1 MSDRN
6 ALDAWI
12 HDIYGKHPASFQPP
26 SGAGGAGADSAAPL
40 DAAGQAVPAAPA
52 GLRRRKGDGAVLWQ
66 PAPLQTWGVPTPK
79 PAPDAWV
86 ANQLTFFSLG
96 PPDAIDPN
104 GQTCLF
110 NGVTVTKA
118 AVLDTLDEQAT
129 LAGWV
134 LGRAAAQAAIDAM
147 LKPRADAMRTGRDL
161 AARPIDGD
169 TRKTLAALDM
179 QKLLDAMQAIRQQG
193 GLEPFT
199 KMTGDERIVA
209 AVLTVQHK
217 VGERWETAMLA
228 LTQADRAIVE
238 TYLGARLLQDDR
250 PDPAKPLPDAQGATM
265 PAERADDWT
274 WVRDFLDFHHFRP
287 APLDTTGKMA
297 MLDGR
302 SSRVDDI
309 VDTVCEQAAAAGHPD
324 MQRRVARDLVQGEV
338 DAWALA
344 NMFAAAQKSG
354 AHFSGAIRFDIS
366 QLDTNVSPRDSRVS
380 QAASVGVTDGMKHTD
395 LDNHQQSQD
404 HTTVQLGGQVTLEM
418 HPDDG
423 SGLEFTWVVQATGF
437 KGDNA
442 GSDKYNISLLSGPQ
456 LTWVQSFLDGL
467 LKVEP
472 FLQALDGALAT
483 AGPKNEKKIL
493 LAQQGQF
500 AAGAQILFKVEG
512 ISKHLSIGLQGTA
525 GATATTGQNPT
536 FDRGAIGIVQW
547 GS

>member
-1 MSDRN
+1 LSDRN
-6 ALDAWI
+6 GLDAWI
-12 HDIYGKHPASFQPP
+12 HDVYGKHPASFQNP
-26 SGAGGAGADSAAPL
+26 AGANDTAPQ

-52 GLRRRKGDGAVLWQ
+52 GLQRRKGDGAVLWE
-66 PAPLQTWGVPTPK
+66 PAPLQTWGVSTPK
-79 PAPDAWV
+79 PAPNQWV
-86 ANQLTFFSLG
+86 ADQLAFFSLG

-110 NGVTVTKA
+110 NGATVTKT
-118 AVLDTLDEQAT
+118 AVLDTLDKQAT

-134 LGRAAAQAAIDAM
+134 LSRGAAQAAMDAM
-147 LKPRADAMRTGRDL
+147 LKPRMDAMRTGLDL
-161 AARPIDGD
+161 GSRPIGDD
-169 TRKTLAALDM
+169 TRKALAALDM
-179 QKLLDAMQAIRQQG
+179 QKLLDALQAIRQQG
-193 GLEPFT
+193 GLDPFA
-199 KMTGDERIVA
+199 KMEGDDRIVA

-217 VGERWETAMLA
+217 IGERWENAMLA
-228 LTQADRAIVE
+228 LKPDERTIVE

-250 PDPAKPLPDAQGATM
+250 PAPANPLPDAQGATM

-274 WVRDFLDFHHFRP
+274 WVRDFLDFHHLQLN
-287 APLDTTGKMA
+287 PLDMSGKTA
-297 MLDGR
+297 ILDGR

-309 VDTVCEQAAAAGHPD
+309 IDTVCEQAAAAGHAD
-324 MQRRVARDLVQGEV
+324 LQRRAVRDFVQGKV

-344 NMFAAAQKSG
+344 NMYAAAQKSG
-354 AHFSGAIRFDIS
+354 AHFSGAIRFDMS

-380 QAASVGVTDGMKHTD
+380 EAASVGVTDGMKHTD

-404 HTTVQLGGQVTLEM
+404 NTTVQLSGQVTLEM

-442 GSDKYNISLLSGPQ
+442 GSKKYNISLLSGPQ

-472 FLQALDGALAT
+472 FLQELDGALET
-483 AGPKNEKKIL
+483 FGTRPGKT
-493 LAQQGQF
+493 LALQGQL
-500 AAGAQILFKVEG
+500 AAGAQILCKLEG
-512 ISKHLSIGLQGTA
+512 ISKHLSIGLQATVGGTA
-525 GATATTGQNPT
+525 TSGQNPT
-536 FDRGAIGIVQW
+536 FDRGAVGIIQW